1 MILLDK
7 KFLLTNNTIGII
19 GGGQLGRMMALAA
32 KAMGYRII
40 VLDPTADCPAAQV
53 SDEQIVADYD
63 DKVALRELSE
73 KADVVTYEFENIDY
87 DALKMTQ
94 NLVSVPQG
102 SELLSITQDRILEKA
117 YLESA
122 NINIAPYAVI
132 VDKEEI
138 ESEIKSIGYPAVLK
152 TAQGGYDG
160 KGQVVLHDANDIDTA
175 ARLLR
180 YGSCVLEAW
189 IPFEKEISIVVARNL
204 DGQVETFPV
213 AENMHVNNILHTTIA
228 PANVT
233 DDVHEEAEEIAKKLA
248 DVLQLCGVLAV
259 EMFVTNSGAIYV
271 NELAPRPHNS
281 GHFTIEACSISQFT
295 QHIRAIVGLPLVKP
309 ELLKPAVMI
318 NILGQH
324 VEAVNEH
331 MADYPQ
337 WFVHYYGKKEAKINR
352 KMGHITVLTDEPKA
366 ILSEI
371 EETQICK

>member
-1 MILLDK
+1 MDK
-7 KFLLTNNTIGII
+7 KILLTNNTIGII

-213 AENMHVNNILHTTIA
+213 AENVHVNNILHTTIA

-331 MADYPQ
+331 MAEYAQ

-371 EETQICK
+371 EEMQIWK

>member
-1 MILLDK
+1 MNK
-7 KFLLTNNTIGII
+7 KFLLTNSTIGII
-19 GGGQLGRMMALAA
+19 GGGQLGRMMALSA

-40 VLDPTADCPAAQV
+40 VLDPTKDCPAAQV
-53 SDEQIVADYD
+53 SDEQIIADYD
-63 DKVALRELSE
+63 DKVALRELAE

-94 NLVSVPQG
+94 DLVDVPQG
-102 SELLSITQDRILEKA
+102 AELLSITQDRILEKA

-122 NINIAPYAVI
+122 NINIAPYAII

-138 ESEIKSIGYPAVLK
+138 ETEIKSIGYPAVLK

-160 KGQVVLHDANDIDTA
+160 KGQVVLHDADDIERA

-180 YGSCVLEAW
+180 YGSSVLEAW
-189 IPFEKEISIVVARNL
+189 IPFEKEISIVVARGK

-213 AENMHVNNILHTTIA
+213 AENVHVNNILHTTIA
-228 PANVT
+228 PADVSA
-233 DDVHEEAEEIAKKLA
+233 DVHEEAEEIAKKLA

-259 EMFVTNSGAIYV
+259 EMFVTKSGAIYV

-295 QHIRAIVGLPLVKP
+295 QHIRAIVGLPLIKP
-309 ELLKPAVMI
+309 ELLKPALMI

-324 VEAVNEH
+324 VDAVNER
-331 MADYPQ
+331 MVDYPH

-352 KMGHITVLTDEPKA
+352 KMGHVTVLTEEPRIVLADIEKA
-366 ILSEI
+366 
-371 EETQICK
+371 QIWK

>member
-1 MILLDK
+1 MILLNK
-7 KFLLTNNTIGII
+7 KFLLTNSTIGII
-19 GGGQLGRMMALAA
+19 GGGQLGRMMALSA

-40 VLDPTADCPAAQV
+40 VLDPTEDCPAAQV
-53 SDEQIVADYD
+53 SDEQIIADYD
-63 DKVALRELSE
+63 DKVALRELAE

-94 NLVSVPQG
+94 DLVDVPQG
-102 SELLSITQDRILEKA
+102 AELLSITQDRILEKA

-122 NINIAPYAVI
+122 NINIAPYAII

-138 ESEIKSIGYPAVLK
+138 ETEIKSIGYPAVLK

-160 KGQVVLHDANDIDTA
+160 KGQVVLHDADDIERA

-180 YGSCVLEAW
+180 YGSSVLEAW
-189 IPFEKEISIVVARNL
+189 IPFEKEISIVVARGK

-213 AENMHVNNILHTTIA
+213 AENVHVNNILHTTIA
-228 PANVT
+228 PADVSA
-233 DDVHEEAEEIAKKLA
+233 DVHEEAEEIAKKLA

-259 EMFVTNSGAIYV
+259 EMFVTKSGAIYV

-281 GHFTIEACSISQFT
+281 GHFTIEDCSISQFT
-295 QHIRAIVGLPLVKP
+295 QHIRAIVGLPLIKP
-309 ELLKPAVMI
+309 ELLKPALMI

-324 VEAVNEH
+324 VDAVNER
-331 MADYPQ
+331 MVDYPH

-352 KMGHITVLTDEPKA
+352 KMGHVTVLTDEPRIVLADIEKA
-366 ILSEI
+366 
-371 EETQICK
+371 QIWK

>member
-213 AENMHVNNILHTTIA
+213 AENVHVNNILHTTIA

-233 DDVHEEAEEIAKKLA
+233 NDVHEEAEEIAKKLA

-295 QHIRAIVGLPLVKP
+295 QHVRAIVGLPLVKP

-331 MADYPQ
+331 MAEYPQ

-352 KMGHITVLTDEPKA
+352 KMGHITVLTDEPNA

-371 EETQICK
+371 EETQIWK

>member
-213 AENMHVNNILHTTIA
+213 AENVHVNNILHTTIA

-233 DDVHEEAEEIAKKLA
+233 DNVHEEAEEIAKKLA

-324 VEAVNEH
+324 VEAVNEN
-331 MADYPQ
+331 MAEYAQ

-371 EETQICK
+371 EETQIWK

>member
-160 KGQVVLHDANDIDTA
+160 KGQVVLHNANDIDTA

-213 AENMHVNNILHTTIA
+213 AENVHVNNILHTTIA

-233 DDVHEEAEEIAKKLA
+233 NDVHEEAEEIAKKLA

-331 MADYPQ
+331 MAEYAQ

-371 EETQICK
+371 EETQIWK

>member
-213 AENMHVNNILHTTIA
+213 AENVHVNNILHTTIA

-248 DVLQLCGVLAV
+248 DVLQLYGVLAV

-331 MADYPQ
+331 MAEYPQ

-352 KMGHITVLTDEPKA
+352 KMGHITVLTDEPNA

-371 EETQICK
+371 EETQIWK

>member
-1 MILLDK
+1 MNK
-7 KFLLTNNTIGII
+7 KFLLTNSTIGII
-19 GGGQLGRMMALAA
+19 GGGQLGRMMALSA

-40 VLDPTADCPAAQV
+40 VLDPTEDCPAAQV
-53 SDEQIVADYD
+53 SDEQIIADYD
-63 DKVALRELSE
+63 DKVALRELAE

-94 NLVSVPQG
+94 DLVDVPQG
-102 SELLSITQDRILEKA
+102 AELLSITQDRILEKA

-122 NINIAPYAVI
+122 NINIAPYAII

-138 ESEIKSIGYPAVLK
+138 ETEIKSIGYPAVLK

-160 KGQVVLHDANDIDTA
+160 KGQVVLHDADDIERA

-180 YGSCVLEAW
+180 YGSSVLEAW
-189 IPFEKEISIVVARNL
+189 IPFEKEISIVVARGK

-213 AENMHVNNILHTTIA
+213 AENVHVNNILHTTIA
-228 PANVT
+228 PADVSA
-233 DDVHEEAEEIAKKLA
+233 DVHEEAEEIAKKLA

-259 EMFVTNSGAIYV
+259 EMFVTKSGAIYV

-295 QHIRAIVGLPLVKP
+295 QHIRAIVGLPLIKP
-309 ELLKPAVMI
+309 ELLKPALMI

-324 VEAVNEH
+324 VDAVNER
-331 MADYPQ
+331 MVDYPH

-352 KMGHITVLTDEPKA
+352 KMGHVTVLTDEPRIVLADIEKA
-366 ILSEI
+366 
-371 EETQICK
+371 QIWK

>member
-1 MILLDK
+1 MDK

-213 AENMHVNNILHTTIA
+213 AENVHVNNILHTTIA

-331 MADYPQ
+331 MAEYAQ

-352 KMGHITVLTDEPKA
+352 KMGHITILTDEPKA

-371 EETQICK
+371 EEMQIWK

>member
-189 IPFEKEISIVVARNL
+189 IPFDKEISIVVARNL

-213 AENMHVNNILHTTIA
+213 AENVHVNNILHTTIA

-233 DDVHEEAEEIAKKLA
+233 DNVHEEAEEIAKKLA

-331 MADYPQ
+331 MAEYPQ

-371 EETQICK
+371 EETQIWK

>member
-1 MILLDK
+1 MNK
-7 KFLLTNNTIGII
+7 KFLLTNSTIGII
-19 GGGQLGRMMALAA
+19 GGGQLGRMMALSA

-40 VLDPTADCPAAQV
+40 VLDPTEDCPAAQV
-53 SDEQIVADYD
+53 SDEQIIADYD
-63 DKVALRELSE
+63 DKVALRELAE

-94 NLVSVPQG
+94 DLVDVPQG
-102 SELLSITQDRILEKA
+102 AELLSITQDRILEKA

-122 NINIAPYAVI
+122 NINIAPYAII

-138 ESEIKSIGYPAVLK
+138 ETEIKSIGYPAVLK

-160 KGQVVLHDANDIDTA
+160 KGQVVLHDADDIERA

-180 YGSCVLEAW
+180 YGSSVLEAW
-189 IPFEKEISIVVARNL
+189 IPFEKEISIVVARGK

-213 AENMHVNNILHTTIA
+213 AENVHVNNILHTTIA
-228 PANVT
+228 PADVSA
-233 DDVHEEAEEIAKKLA
+233 DVHEEAEEIAKKLA

-259 EMFVTNSGAIYV
+259 EMFVTKSGAIYV

-295 QHIRAIVGLPLVKP
+295 QHIRAIVGLPLIKP
-309 ELLKPAVMI
+309 ELLKPALMI

-324 VEAVNEH
+324 VDAVNER
-331 MADYPQ
+331 MVDYPH

-352 KMGHITVLTDEPKA
+352 KMGHVTVLTDEARIVLADIEKA
-366 ILSEI
+366 
-371 EETQICK
+371 QIWK

>member
-40 VLDPTADCPAAQV
+40 VLDPTADCPVAQV

-160 KGQVVLHDANDIDTA
+160 KGQVILHDANDIDTA

-213 AENMHVNNILHTTIA
+213 AENVHVNNILHTTIA

-233 DDVHEEAEEIAKKLA
+233 NDVHEEAEEIAKKLA

-371 EETQICK
+371 EETQIWK

>member
-1 MILLDK
+1 MNK
-7 KFLLTNNTIGII
+7 KFLLTNSTIGII
-19 GGGQLGRMMALAA
+19 GGGQLGRMMALSA

-40 VLDPTADCPAAQV
+40 VLDPTEDCPAAQV
-53 SDEQIVADYD
+53 SDEQIIADYD
-63 DKVALRELSE
+63 DKVALRELAE
-73 KADVVTYEFENIDY
+73 KAELVTYEFENIDY

-94 NLVSVPQG
+94 DLVDVPQG
-102 SELLSITQDRILEKA
+102 AELLSITQDRILEKA

-122 NINIAPYAVI
+122 NINIAPYAII

-138 ESEIKSIGYPAVLK
+138 ETEIKSIGYPAVLK

-160 KGQVVLHDANDIDTA
+160 KGQVVLHDADDIERA

-180 YGSCVLEAW
+180 YGSSVLEAW
-189 IPFEKEISIVVARNL
+189 IPFEKEISIVVARGK

-213 AENMHVNNILHTTIA
+213 AENVHVNNILHTTIA
-228 PANVT
+228 PADVSA
-233 DDVHEEAEEIAKKLA
+233 DVHEEAEEIAKKLA

-259 EMFVTNSGAIYV
+259 EMFVTKSGAIYV

-295 QHIRAIVGLPLVKP
+295 QHIRAIVGLPLIKP
-309 ELLKPAVMI
+309 ELLKPALMI

-324 VEAVNEH
+324 VDAVNER
-331 MADYPQ
+331 MVDYPH

-352 KMGHITVLTDEPKA
+352 KMGHVTVLTDEPRIVLADIEKA
-366 ILSEI
+366 
-371 EETQICK
+371 QIWK

>member
-1 MILLDK
+1 MILLNK
-7 KFLLTNNTIGII
+7 KFLLTNSTIGII
-19 GGGQLGRMMALAA
+19 GGGQLGRMMALSA

-40 VLDPTADCPAAQV
+40 VLDPTEDCPAAQV
-53 SDEQIVADYD
+53 SDEQIIADYD
-63 DKVALRELSE
+63 DKVALRELAE
-73 KADVVTYEFENIDY
+73 KAELVTYEFENIDY

-94 NLVSVPQG
+94 DLVDVPQG
-102 SELLSITQDRILEKA
+102 AELLSITQDRILEKA

-122 NINIAPYAVI
+122 NINIAPYAII

-138 ESEIKSIGYPAVLK
+138 ETEIKSIGYPAVLK

-160 KGQVVLHDANDIDTA
+160 KGQVVLHDADDIERA

-180 YGSCVLEAW
+180 YGSSVLEAW
-189 IPFEKEISIVVARNL
+189 IPFEKEISIVVARGK

-213 AENMHVNNILHTTIA
+213 AENVHVNNILHTTIA
-228 PANVT
+228 PADVSA
-233 DDVHEEAEEIAKKLA
+233 DVHEEAEEIAKKLA

-259 EMFVTNSGAIYV
+259 EMFVTKSGAIYV

-295 QHIRAIVGLPLVKP
+295 QHIRAIVGLPLIKP
-309 ELLKPAVMI
+309 ELLKPALMI

-324 VEAVNEH
+324 VDAVNER
-331 MADYPQ
+331 MVDYPH

-352 KMGHITVLTDEPKA
+352 KMGHVTVLTDEPRIVLADIEKA
-366 ILSEI
+366 
-371 EETQICK
+371 QIWK